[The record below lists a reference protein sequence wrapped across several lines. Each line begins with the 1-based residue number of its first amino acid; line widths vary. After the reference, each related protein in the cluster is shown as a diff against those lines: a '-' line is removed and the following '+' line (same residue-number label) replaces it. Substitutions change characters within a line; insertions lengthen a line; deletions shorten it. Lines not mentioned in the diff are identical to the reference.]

1 MDNSRHAGMTLTEL
15 ITALLVVSTLSAI
28 ALPAL
33 DDFFKRQ
40 LALSE
45 VTALRQLVYQARG
58 HAITS
63 GVPAVLCPISA
74 NECSTNWSEGKITLF
89 EDLDRNRK
97 IDPNDKV
104 LTHFQL
110 QQANRVKLDFPRSA
124 IVFYPSGFAQGF
136 TGSLLY
142 CRSTEPPITMSL
154 IISRVGRVRH
164 GTDSNNDGILES
176 ATGKNAPC
184 PSA

>member
-1 MDNSRHAGMTLTEL
+1 MGNFRYAGMTLTEL
-15 ITALLVVSTLSAI
+15 ITVLLVVSTLSAV
-28 ALPAL
+28 ALPTL
-33 DDFFKRQ
+33 DDFFNRQ

-45 VTALRQLVYQARG
+45 VITLRQLVYQARG

-89 EDLDRNRK
+89 EDLNRNRT
-97 IDPNDKV
+97 IDSNDKV
-104 LTHFQL
+104 LTRLQL
-110 QQANRVKLDFPRSA
+110 QQASKVKLDFPRSA

-142 CRSTEPPITMSL
+142 CRDTEPPITMSL

-164 GTDSNNDGILES
+164 GTDSDNDGILES

-184 PSA
+184 PAT